1 MQKTEL
7 LEMIANGENS
17 AVEFKRD
24 DVSPEK
30 LAREIVAFANTQGG
44 KILLGVEDDG
54 TITGL
59 QRSNTQEWVLNVF
72 RDKVYP
78 QIIPHY
84 IEVAVDD
91 RTKVG
96 VISIAMGVS
105 KPYVLRHNKRDD
117 IYVRMGNRSEIA
129 SRELQMRLFE
139 SGGLL
144 HVEKLPVA
152 GTSIEDLDLARID
165 FYFRSILCDP
175 DIPGT
180 QSEWIDRLVDLG
192 LMAEDGLGNKACS
205 VAGLVCFGFLPR
217 RYLHN
222 AGLRVMAF
230 DSDDKEY
237 QALLDR
243 VLDGPLVGRWMT
255 DKSGQKR
262 LVEDGLIESF
272 ISTISPFV
280 SVESS
285 FVDENMVRQKQWFYP
300 IEAIRETVI
309 NALAHRDWT
318 KPVDIEVSSYFDRLE
333 VISPG
338 KLNNTMTIKNMIAG
352 QRSYRNPII
361 MNILRDHG
369 YVDARGMGVRTKII
383 PLMRNINKTDPVFE
397 ATDDYLKT
405 VLYRKNSQ

>member
-1 MQKTEL
+1 
-7 LEMIANGENS
+7 
-17 AVEFKRD
+17 
-24 DVSPEK
+24 
-30 LAREIVAFANTQGG
+30 
-44 KILLGVEDDG
+44 
-54 TITGL
+54 
-59 QRSNTQEWVLNVF
+59 
-72 RDKVYP
+72 
-78 QIIPHY
+78 
-84 IEVAVDD
+84 
-91 RTKVG
+91 
-96 VISIAMGVS
+96 
-105 KPYVLRHNKRDD
+105 
-117 IYVRMGNRSEIA
+117 
-129 SRELQMRLFE
+129 
-139 SGGLL
+139 
-144 HVEKLPVA
+144 
-152 GTSIEDLDLARID
+152 
-165 FYFRSILCDP
+165 
-175 DIPGT
+175 
-180 QSEWIDRLVDLG
+180 
-192 LMAEDGLGNKACS
+192 
-205 VAGLVCFGFLPR
+205 
-217 RYLHN
+217 
-222 AGLRVMAF
+222 MAF

-338 KLNNTMTIKNMIAG
+338 KLNNTMTKKHDRGSAF
-352 QRSYRNPII
+352 YRNPII

-383 PLMRNINKTDPVFE
+383 PLIETSINRPGV
-397 ATDDYLKT
+397 
-405 VLYRKNSQ
+405 